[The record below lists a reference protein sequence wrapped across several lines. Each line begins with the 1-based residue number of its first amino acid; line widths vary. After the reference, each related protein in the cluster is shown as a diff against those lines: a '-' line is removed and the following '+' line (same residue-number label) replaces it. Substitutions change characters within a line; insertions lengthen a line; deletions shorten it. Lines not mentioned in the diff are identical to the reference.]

1 MVCDGFVGNV
11 CLKVTEG
18 VASAMYSLLK
28 REIMAN
34 WWTKTGGAMMKP
46 AFKRFDKLVNY
57 AEYGGAPLLGLN
69 GSCLICHGS
78 SDDRAIMNAVRMASG
93 WVQCRFNQHLAQ
105 AMEIFDSAEKAQA
118 AG

>member
-1 MVCDGFVGNV
+1 
-11 CLKVTEG
+11 
-18 VASAMYSLLK
+18 
-28 REIMAN
+28 
-34 WWTKTGGAMMKP
+34 MKP